1 LIYFNRPGA
10 PQHGAAQSGLARLQA
25 ESSPLWISPQVL
37 REYLAAATRPQ
48 ASGATLSM
56 ADAIADV
63 HDFRLAFNVVE
74 DRPEVFECLLRLL
87 SAHPGAGKQVHDAN
101 LVATMLAHGLGRL
114 LTFNTADFRRFAKL
128 IEVVTI

>member
-1 LIYFNRPGA
+1 
-10 PQHGAAQSGLARLQA
+10 
-25 ESSPLWISPQVL
+25 
-37 REYLAAATRPQ
+37 
-48 ASGATLSM
+48 M

-128 IEVVTI
+128 IEVVTV